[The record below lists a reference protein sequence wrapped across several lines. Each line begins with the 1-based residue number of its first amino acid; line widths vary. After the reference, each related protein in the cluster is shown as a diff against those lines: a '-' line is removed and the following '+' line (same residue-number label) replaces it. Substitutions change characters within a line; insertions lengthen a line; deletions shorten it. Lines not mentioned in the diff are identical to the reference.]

1 MEQTVVTIQNKEYKW
16 DKQSGLEPAA
26 VLAVEGWIKKT
37 AKRYICWASAA
48 NCDMDD
54 LIQAGTVGALK
65 AAKTYCPNK
74 GATFLSWAHL
84 KIIDEMRCLCQHLT
98 TADSLDVPNTEND
111 LIDPSF
117 DERKAE
123 LAIEVGQYLSMLTK
137 DKRKLLI
144 QRYGLEN
151 HIEHSLKGLSKKYAL
166 TQSAMHSRIN
176 KAINQIRRRL
186 NLPLR

>member
-1 MEQTVVTIQNKEYKW
+1 MQQIIVTIQNKGYKW
-16 DKQSGLEPAA
+16 NDHDGLEPDA

-48 NCDMDD
+48 NCDMED

-84 KIIDEMRCLCQHLT
+84 KIIDEMRRLCQHLT
-98 TADSLDVPNTEND
+98 IDSLDAPNAENG
-111 LIDPSF
+111 LIDPF
-117 DERKAE
+117 CYERKAE

-137 DKRKLLI
+137 DKRKLLM

-151 HIEHSLKGLSKKYAL
+151 HIEHSLKDLAKKYAL
-166 TQSAMHSRIN
+166 TQAAMHSRIN
-176 KAINQIRRRL
+176 KALKQVRRRL
-186 NLPLR
+186 NVSLR